1 MLYLIQLAKP
11 SGGAEEHNVLL
22 PAIPELVWSA
32 IIIAIFFFVILKFM
46 YPKYKEIT
54 EKRATTIKDGLEKAE
69 QAKKEIADAN
79 TQSEL
84 ALRQAHE
91 EAAQI
96 RSEAQNSAKRI
107 VAEAKAQAVEDADR
121 ISSNAQR
128 QVEANRQAA
137 EISLKTEVG
146 MLAAELA
153 ENIVGEQLTDRELS
167 ARVIE
172 RFLDQ
177 LEASSQKER
186 VSK

>member
-1 MLYLIQLAKP
+1 MLNMIQQ
-11 SGGAEEHNVLL
+11 AEAGEHNILL

-32 IIIAIFFFVILKFM
+32 IIIAIFFFVILKYV

-54 EKRATTIKDGLEKAE
+54 DQRATTIKEGLEKAE
-69 QAKKEIADAN
+69 QAKQEIADAN
-79 TQSEL
+79 AQSEL

-96 RSEAQNSAKRI
+96 RSDAQESAKRI
-107 VAEAKAQAVEDADR
+107 VTEAKAQATQQAER
-121 ISSNAQR
+121 ISAQAQR

-153 ENIVGEQLTDRELS
+153 ENIVGEQLADRDLS
-167 ARVIE
+167 ARVID

-177 LEASSQKER
+177 LETSCEKESVR
-186 VSK
+186 K

>member
-1 MLYLIQLAKP
+1 MLYMIQQA
-11 SGGAEEHNVLL
+11 GGAGEHNVLL
-22 PAIPELVWSA
+22 PALPELIWSA
-32 IIIAIFFFVILKFM
+32 IVILIFFFVILKFM

-54 EKRATTIKDGLEKAE
+54 EKRATTIKDGLEKAA

-79 TQSEL
+79 TQSEQ

-91 EAAQI
+91 EAARI
-96 RSEAQNSAKRI
+96 RSEAQDSAKRI
-107 VAEAKAQAVEDADR
+107 VAEAKEQAVEEADR

-177 LEASSQKER
+177 LEASSQKES

>member
-1 MLYLIQLAKP
+1 MLYMIQQA
-11 SGGAEEHNVLL
+11 GAGEHNILL

-32 IIIAIFFFVILKFM
+32 IIIAIFFFVILKYV

-54 EKRATTIKDGLEKAE
+54 DQRATTIKDGLEKAA
-69 QAKKEIADAN
+69 QAKQEIADAN
-79 TQSEL
+79 AQSEL

-96 RSEAQNSAKRI
+96 RSEAQDSAQRI
-107 VAEAKAQAVEDADR
+107 VAEAKAQATQEAER
-121 ISSNAQR
+121 ISAQAQR

-153 ENIVGEQLTDRELS
+153 ENIVGEQLADRDLS
-167 ARVIE
+167 ARVID

-177 LEASSQKER
+177 LETSCDKESVR
-186 VSK
+186 K

>member
-1 MLYLIQLAKP
+1 MLNMIQQA
-11 SGGAEEHNVLL
+11 GAGEHNILL

-32 IIIAIFFFVILKFM
+32 IIIAIIFFVILKYV

-54 EKRATTIKDGLEKAE
+54 DQRATTIKDGLEKAA
-69 QAKKEIADAN
+69 QAKQEIADAN
-79 TQSEL
+79 AQSEL

-96 RSEAQNSAKRI
+96 RSEAQDSAQRI
-107 VAEAKAQAVEDADR
+107 VAEAKAQATQEAER
-121 ISSNAQR
+121 ISAQAQR

-153 ENIVGEQLTDRELS
+153 ENIVGEQLADRDLS
-167 ARVIE
+167 ARVID

-177 LEASSQKER
+177 LETSCEKESVR
-186 VSK
+186 K

>member
-1 MLYLIQLAKP
+1 MLYMIQQA
-11 SGGAEEHNVLL
+11 GAGEHNILL

-32 IIIAIFFFVILKFM
+32 IIIAIFFFVILKYV

-54 EKRATTIKDGLEKAE
+54 DQRATTIKDGLEKAA
-69 QAKKEIADAN
+69 QAKQEIADAN
-79 TQSEL
+79 AQSEL

-96 RSEAQNSAKRI
+96 RSEAQDSAQRI
-107 VAEAKAQAVEDADR
+107 VAEAKAQATQEAER
-121 ISSNAQR
+121 ISAQAQR

-153 ENIVGEQLTDRELS
+153 ENIVGEQLADRDLS
-167 ARVIE
+167 ARVID

-177 LEASSQKER
+177 LETSCEKESVR
-186 VSK
+186 K

>member
-1 MLYLIQLAKP
+1 MLNMIQQA
-11 SGGAEEHNVLL
+11 GAGEHNILL

-32 IIIAIFFFVILKFM
+32 IIIAIFFFVILKYV

-54 EKRATTIKDGLEKAE
+54 DQRATTIKDGLEKAA
-69 QAKKEIADAN
+69 QAKQEIADAN
-79 TQSEL
+79 AQSEL

-96 RSEAQNSAKRI
+96 RSEAQDSAQRI
-107 VAEAKAQAVEDADR
+107 VAEAKAQATQEAER
-121 ISSNAQR
+121 ISAQAQR

-153 ENIVGEQLTDRELS
+153 ENIVGEQLADRELS
-167 ARVIE
+167 ARVID

-177 LEASSQKER
+177 LETSCEKESVR
-186 VSK
+186 K

>member
-1 MLYLIQLAKP
+1 MLYMIQRA
-11 SGGAEEHNVLL
+11 GEEGDHHILL

-32 IIIAIFFFVILKFM
+32 IIIAIFFFVILKFV

-54 EKRATTIKDGLEKAE
+54 ETRATTIKDGLEKAE
-69 QAKKEIADAN
+69 QAKKEIAYAN

-84 ALRQAHE
+84 ALRKAHE

-96 RSEAQNSAKRI
+96 RSEAQESAKRI
-107 VAEAKAQAVEDADR
+107 VAEAKTQASEEAER
-121 ISSNAQR
+121 ISANAQR

-146 MLAAELA
+146 MLAADLA

-167 ARVIE
+167 ARVVE

-177 LEASSQKER
+177 LEASCEKES
-186 VSK
+186 VEK

>member
-1 MLYLIQLAKP
+1 MLNMIQQA
-11 SGGAEEHNVLL
+11 GAGEHNILL

-32 IIIAIFFFVILKFM
+32 IIIAIFFFVILKYV

-54 EKRATTIKDGLEKAE
+54 DQRATTIKDGLEKAA
-69 QAKKEIADAN
+69 QAKQEIADAN
-79 TQSEL
+79 AQSEL

-96 RSEAQNSAKRI
+96 RSEAQDSAQRI
-107 VAEAKAQAVEDADR
+107 VAEAKAQATQEAER
-121 ISSNAQR
+121 ISAQAQR

-153 ENIVGEQLTDRELS
+153 ENIVGEQLADRDLS
-167 ARVIE
+167 ARVID

-177 LEASSQKER
+177 LETSCEKESVR
-186 VSK
+186 K

>member
-1 MLYLIQLAKP
+1 MLNMIQQA
-11 SGGAEEHNVLL
+11 GAGEHNILL

-32 IIIAIFFFVILKFM
+32 IIIAIFFFVILKYV

-54 EKRATTIKDGLEKAE
+54 DKRATTIKDGLEKAE
-69 QAKKEIADAN
+69 QAKQEIADAN
-79 TQSEL
+79 AQSEL

-96 RSEAQNSAKRI
+96 RSEAQESAQRI
-107 VAEAKAQAVEDADR
+107 VTEAKAQATQEAER
-121 ISSNAQR
+121 ISAQAQR

-153 ENIVGEQLTDRELS
+153 ENIVGEQLADRDLS
-167 ARVIE
+167 ARVID

-177 LEASSQKER
+177 LETSCEKESVR
-186 VSK
+186 K

>member
-1 MLYLIQLAKP
+1 MLNMIHQA
-11 SGGAEEHNVLL
+11 SGAGEHNILL
-22 PAIPELVWSA
+22 PAIPELIWSA
-32 IIIAIFFFVILKFM
+32 IIIVIFFVVILKFM

-54 EKRATTIKDGLEKAE
+54 ENRATTIKEGLETAE
-69 QAKKEIADAN
+69 RARKEIADAN

-84 ALRQAHE
+84 ALREAHE

-96 RSEAQNSAKRI
+96 RSEAHESAKRI
-107 VAEAKAQAVEDADR
+107 VVEAKTQATEEAER
-121 ISSNAQR
+121 ISANAQR

-177 LEASSQKER
+177 LEASSEKESVR
-186 VSK
+186 K

>member
-1 MLYLIQLAKP
+1 MLNMIQQ
-11 SGGAEEHNVLL
+11 AEAGEHNILL

-32 IIIAIFFFVILKFM
+32 IIIAIFFFVILKYV

-54 EKRATTIKDGLEKAE
+54 DQRATTIKDGLEKAE
-69 QAKKEIADAN
+69 QAKQQIADAN
-79 TQSEL
+79 AQSEL
-84 ALRQAHE
+84 ALREAHE

-96 RSEAQNSAKRI
+96 RSEAQESAKRI
-107 VAEAKAQAVEDADR
+107 VAEAKTQASEEAER
-121 ISSNAQR
+121 ISAQAQR

-153 ENIVGEQLTDRELS
+153 ENIVGEQLTDRDLS

-177 LEASSQKER
+177 LETSCEKESVR
-186 VSK
+186 K

>member
-1 MLYLIQLAKP
+1 MLNMIQQ
-11 SGGAEEHNVLL
+11 AEAGEHNILL

-32 IIIAIFFFVILKFM
+32 IIIAIFFFVILKYV

-54 EKRATTIKDGLEKAE
+54 DQRATTIKDGLEKAE
-69 QAKKEIADAN
+69 QAKQEIADAN
-79 TQSEL
+79 AQSEL

-96 RSEAQNSAKRI
+96 RSAAQESAKRL
-107 VAEAKAQAVEDADR
+107 VAAAERIIAQ
-121 ISSNAQR
+121 AQR

-153 ENIVGEQLTDRELS
+153 ENIVGEQLTDRDLS
-167 ARVIE
+167 ARVID

-177 LEASSQKER
+177 LETSCEKESVR
-186 VSK
+186 K

>member
-1 MLYLIQLAKP
+1 MFYMIQQAD
-11 SGGAEEHNVLL
+11 GAGEHNVLL
-22 PAIPELVWSA
+22 PALPELIWSA
-32 IIIAIFFFVILKFM
+32 IVILIFFFVILKFM

-54 EKRATTIKDGLEKAE
+54 EKRATTIKDGLEKAA

-79 TQSEL
+79 TQSEQ
-84 ALRQAHE
+84 ALRHAHE

-96 RSEAQNSAKRI
+96 RSEAQESAKRI
-107 VAEAKAQAVEDADR
+107 VAEAKTQASEEAERINAQ
-121 ISSNAQR
+121 AQR

-153 ENIVGEQLTDRELS
+153 ENIVGEQLTDRDLS
-167 ARVIE
+167 ARVID

-177 LEASSQKER
+177 LETSCEKESVR
-186 VSK
+186 K